1 MEAYAKERG
10 WLISEIYIGAAKNAR
25 KNMHKRAEVQKMIES
40 VKRDEVDVL
49 MFRHLDRWFR
59 SVSDY
64 YKVMEIP
71 EAHNCNWVTSDEEY
85 NTSTTNSEKRLEIVY

>member
-49 MFRHLDRWFR
+49 MFRHLDR
-59 SVSDY
+59 
-64 YKVMEIP
+64 
-71 EAHNCNWVTSDEEY
+71 
-85 NTSTTNSEKRLEIVY
+85 